1 MLNYCAVMKSRDYW
15 TQKFSTSSIEDLAG
29 RASPAHIF
37 SHCRWDPE
45 VSVPKK
51 KKKTTIIWVGKKK
64 KSLGKSWND
73 FQLPLLS
80 ENKEEAPHHLSRQIS
95 MHHQVLCRVLVSHD
109 ELGHTFSW
117 RGYNAAAEV
126 KSLVHTPVLLQD
138 LGTELF
144 CLSHPQ
150 RAKLIF
156 FSLDYYF
163 FFLD

>member
-15 TQKFSTSSIEDLAG
+15 TQKFSTSSIVDLAG
-29 RASPAHIF
+29 RASPAHNF

-45 VSVPKK
+45 FSVPKK
-51 KKKTTIIWVGKKK
+51 THNNLSGKK
-64 KSLGKSWND
+64 KSLGNSWND

-95 MHHQVLCRVLVSHD
+95 MHHQVLCRVPVSHD

-117 RGYNAAAEV
+117 RGCNATAEV